1 MDDACIYT
9 RISRDPKKTGDGD
22 EPGDGEGMGVA
33 RQEEDCRV
41 LADRNGWTVSQ
52 VYSDNDISAYN
63 GAVRPRFEAMLVA
76 IKRGQ
81 HNVLVC
87 WHTDRLYRSIKD
99 MERVIEMCETAGVPI
114 RTVNGGDLDLGQATG
129 KAVARILGSV
139 SRMESEHKAE
149 RQRRANMQRAQAGAW
164 WSSQRCFGYTQ
175 HGDIEPR
182 EAALIRRAA
191 ADVLDGKSLRAVA
204 REWNTAGITSTR
216 GATWNTSRL
225 KRLLLNP
232 RYAGLRTYR
241 GAVTG
246 PGTWQAIL
254 DPDTHAGLTAVL
266 RDTTRGSAVS
276 YERKYIGSHRYRC
289 GVCGAVLQHT
299 VSTHADGR
307 TFHRYACT
315 AAAHLSRT
323 QPELDAYVEAVVLAY
338 LTGEP
343 RLHTMLA
350 AKRNDVDIDGLRTRR
365 AALAAQKDELA
376 TLFTEGVLDGPAVRR
391 ESAKLTTAIAA
402 IDAALADAARR
413 NPVAE
418 LVADGPT
425 MVEKRWAA
433 LSADLKGKI
442 IDELVTVTVGPSP
455 RGRYFRP
462 ECIRIDWKTGQ

>member
-1 MDDACIYT
+1 MVRAWAWPARKRT
-9 RISRDPKKTGDGD
+9 AASWPTATGG
-22 EPGDGEGMGVA
+22 
-33 RQEEDCRV
+33 
-41 LADRNGWTVSQ
+41 TVSQ

-149 RQRRANMQRAQAGAW
+149 RQRRANIQRAQAGIW

-191 ADVLDGKSLRAVA
+191 ADVLDGKSLRAIA

-232 RYAGLRTYR
+232 RYAGLRTYH
-241 GAVTG
+241 GNVTG
-246 PGTWQAIL
+246 PGTW
-254 DPDTHAGLTAVL
+254 
-266 RDTTRGSAVS
+266 RRS
-276 YERKYIGSHRYRC
+276 
-289 GVCGAVLQHT
+289 
-299 VSTHADGR
+299 STP
-307 TFHRYACT
+307 TPT
-315 AAAHLSRT
+315 
-323 QPELDAYVEAVVLAY
+323 
-338 LTGEP
+338 
-343 RLHTMLA
+343 
-350 AKRNDVDIDGLRTRR
+350 
-365 AALAAQKDELA
+365 
-376 TLFTEGVLDGPAVRR
+376 PA
-391 ESAKLTTAIAA
+391 
-402 IDAALADAARR
+402 
-413 NPVAE
+413 
-418 LVADGPT
+418 
-425 MVEKRWAA
+425 
-433 LSADLKGKI
+433 
-442 IDELVTVTVGPSP
+442 
-455 RGRYFRP
+455 
-462 ECIRIDWKTGQ
+462 